1 MSHVTLTPSPAASGP
16 HTWHLPKPVP
26 AQTLTSPTRRPKFAR
41 EGWRVEEAGCETKQI
56 FYLQSSLGPFLVAY
70 LFAGLLFQLHGQAQG
85 LDDIWKE
92 GVGGALWVSGGLR
105 GPFPS
110 GQKRHPPAIPTSQG

>member
-1 MSHVTLTPSPAASGP
+1 M
-16 HTWHLPKPVP
+16 
-26 AQTLTSPTRRPKFAR
+26 
-41 EGWRVEEAGCETKQI
+41 EEAGCETKQI

-92 GVGGALWVSGGLR
+92 GVVVHCRSGGVTEA
-105 GPFPS
+105 PFPQGRRPTLQS
-110 GQKRHPPAIPTSQG
+110 HPPCSAEKCLACWTRADSALFTKVSRS

>member
-1 MSHVTLTPSPAASGP
+1 MSHVTLTPSPAAPIFGIYQSLSQFRSL
-16 HTWHLPKPVP
+16 TRP
-26 AQTLTSPTRRPKFAR
+26 ALCPKFAG

-85 LDDIWKE
+85 LDDI
-92 GVGGALWVSGGLR
+92 LQR
-105 GPFPS
+105 
-110 GQKRHPPAIPTSQG
+110 